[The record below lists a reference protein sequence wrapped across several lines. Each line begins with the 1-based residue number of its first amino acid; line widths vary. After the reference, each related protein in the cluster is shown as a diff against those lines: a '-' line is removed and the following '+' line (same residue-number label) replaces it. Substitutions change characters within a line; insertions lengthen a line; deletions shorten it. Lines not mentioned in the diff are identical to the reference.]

1 MIAWP
6 YYSMAAL
13 PTEGDLRY
21 NKRHQNRNQKRSS
34 LPPHPAMLD
43 MEGGLDG

>member
-1 MIAWP
+1 MIACL

-34 LPPHPAMLD
+34 LPLHPAMLA
-43 MEGGLDG
+43 MEEGLDG